1 MHALRR
7 TLTLFF
13 SVLLFGPA
21 VAGAVT
27 QGQSVAAALEEL
39 RSRGLRL
46 IFSSVLVRPE
56 LTVNVD
62 LSAAE
67 AETPEGLARRILA
80 PHGLTLEPVRAGLF
94 SVVKVT
100 AVAAA

>member
-1 MHALRR
+1 M
-7 TLTLFF
+7 

-27 QGQSVAAALEEL
+27 QGQPVTAALEEL

-62 LSAAE
+62 VGAAE
-67 AETPEGLARRILA
+67 AETPEGPARTGSSERPCVPASL
-80 PHGLTLEPVRAGLF
+80 P
-94 SVVKVT
+94 S
-100 AVAAA
+100 